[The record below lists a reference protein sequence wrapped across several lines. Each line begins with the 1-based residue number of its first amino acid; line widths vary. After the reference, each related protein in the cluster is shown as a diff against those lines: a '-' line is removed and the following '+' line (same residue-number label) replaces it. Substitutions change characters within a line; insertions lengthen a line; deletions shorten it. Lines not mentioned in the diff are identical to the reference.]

1 MFWRADRAHL
11 DETRRMGPK
20 ALPELDISGT
30 MGVSLENALQR
41 SSIQGSDQA
50 NVDGLTEEIITQQ
63 SRSRSPAAAGAP
75 AVAGERA
82 PLLFGL
88 EQRTSPGD
96 RRRGHRGPDCEGG
109 YRNNP
114 AHLRHAKPRRGDQG
128 DGS

>member
-1 MFWRADRAHL
+1 
-11 DETRRMGPK
+11 
-20 ALPELDISGT
+20 LPELDISVI
-30 MGVSLENALQR
+30 MGVSLEDALQR

-63 SRSRSPAAAGAP
+63 SRSRSPAAAEAP

-96 RRRGHRGPDCEGG
+96 
-109 YRNNP
+109 
-114 AHLRHAKPRRGDQG
+114 
-128 DGS
+128 